1 MHLAARASLGSAE
14 AGTAT
19 QMRARACARRYVIED
34 DQILFSS
41 QHGLHANEIRQFAL
55 QAARRAAAPR
65 RRPSPS
71 PLPSPLALVSSPGKQ
86 RPV

>member
-1 MHLAARASLGSAE
+1 
-14 AGTAT
+14 
-19 QMRARACARRYVIED
+19 MRARACARRYVIED

-55 QAARRAAAPR
+55 QVARLAASHRRL
-65 RRPSPS
+65 PSPS
-71 PLPSPLALVSSPGKQ
+71 PLPNPLALVSSPGKQ